1 MTGRTELRF
10 QIGDAFPAEDPIARW
25 LTGLAMA
32 SNDFF
37 RMFRWV
43 ECAELV
49 GTQVLAFRIQ
59 AAAIFEAAT
68 HLGDTLRLV
77 PEVKAFVDRLPPDA
91 ANERDRVLAA
101 VDKNSEHYI
110 GDWAEP
116 HRNVTFHYP
125 EMHPAKAEHGQ
136 SEIQQAL
143 ELAAHLRSSI
153 SYGES
158 PITVRFEF
166 ADEVA
171 VQWLPEATPDDPAA
185 VEALRDAGVALA
197 KFAQRAIG
205 AYLEE
210 LPEGIVER
218 PS

>member
-1 MTGRTELRF
+1 
-10 QIGDAFPAEDPIARW
+10 
-25 LTGLAMA
+25 MA

-43 ECAELV
+43 ECTETV
-49 GTQVLAFRIQ
+49 GTQLLAFRIQ

-68 HLGDTLRLV
+68 HLADTLRLV
-77 PEVKAFVDRLPPDA
+77 PEVKAFADRLPPE
-91 ANERDRVLAA
+91 ANADRDRVLAA
-101 VDKNSEHYI
+101 VDKTSEHYI

-136 SEIQQAL
+136 AEIKQAL
-143 ELAAHLRSSI
+143 ERAADLQSSI

-171 VQWLPEATPDDPAA
+171 VQWLPEATPDNPGA
-185 VEALRDAGVALA
+185 VEALREAGVALA

-210 LPEGIVER
+210 LPEGTVEH
-218 PS
+218 PD